1 MWNNLSYLEGKL
13 DALIGLSTHFLRKI
27 QRQKNYII
35 EVMKYNII
43 FYFISFNG
51 GLQSSLI
58 LFGC

>member
-13 DALIGLSTHFLRKI
+13 DALIGLRKI

-35 EVMKYNII
+35 EVMKYDII

-51 GLQSSLI
+51 AYNLP
-58 LFGC
+58 